1 MKKENFITL
10 ILGVIG
16 GMLFALGM
24 CMCLIPEWDAFQQ
37 GIMVGLIGLVVL
49 FIMLAVRR
57 KMQGK
62 TVVKFNAKIVRT
74 VVLGIVS
81 ALILGIGMSMT
92 MVWDNLLVPGII
104 VGMVGIIM
112 LLCLIP
118 IYKGIK

>member
-16 GMLFALGM
+16 GILFALGM

-57 KMQGK
+57 KMLGK

-74 VVLGIVS
+74 VVLGILS